1 MKEKPYPCLRNVGV
15 AASCAP
21 RPGTCDLWQ
30 GEDSG
35 LASASC
41 HVEAVSGWD
50 ANEVGSESNVGESLE
65 DMLGEMTPLRKT
77 RH

>member
-1 MKEKPYPCLRNVGV
+1 MRLVRPACGDLWGASRLRLSLLNCGWLLKISTTVLEMKEKPHPCLRNIGV

-35 LASASC
+35 LASA
-41 HVEAVSGWD
+41 A
-50 ANEVGSESNVGESLE
+50 
-65 DMLGEMTPLRKT
+65 
-77 RH
+77 